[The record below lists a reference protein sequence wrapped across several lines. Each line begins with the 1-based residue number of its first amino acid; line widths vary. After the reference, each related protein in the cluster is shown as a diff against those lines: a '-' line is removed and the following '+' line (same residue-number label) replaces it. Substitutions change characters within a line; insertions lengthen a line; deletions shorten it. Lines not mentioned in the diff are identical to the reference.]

1 MRELN
6 PDFVDLEIS
15 NTYFISSGFEDGYR
29 GWAEGG
35 FEEALR
41 TWFEVAT
48 QIEGIF
54 PVYVACN
61 YAKLRNTDEAIA
73 LLERGYQQ
81 RDPMMILLKF
91 HSQLD
96 PIRSDPCF
104 HDMLG
109 RIGFPGS

>member
-29 GWAEGG
+29 ERIAFYEQSGASFDQEREAWERGWAEGG

-48 QIEGIF
+48 QIEGICA
-54 PVYVACN
+54 VYVAC
-61 YAKLRNTDEAIA
+61 D
-73 LLERGYQQ
+73 
-81 RDPMMILLKF
+81 
-91 HSQLD
+91 
-96 PIRSDPCF
+96 
-104 HDMLG
+104 
-109 RIGFPGS
+109 